1 MSRGGSAECQ
11 PLMDAALCG
20 IAVGCTQLASCGIFV
35 ISTSLPIR
43 SLALPLGPPA
53 LSHSTNGGESSA

>member
-43 SLALPLGPPA
+43 SLALGCASESPLI
-53 LSHSTNGGESSA
+53 LGGGL